1 MTKKLIINIVLALT
15 TFLFLTGCTEP
26 LALETNTFEDAIV
39 VEATITNEL
48 KKQEIKITRTY
59 KFESDGPIFESNAQ
73 VFIKDN
79 LGNQYNFQETSDKY
93 ISENEFKALPN
104 RNYTLHIITE
114 DGKSYSSS
122 NELLTTENNIQDI
135 VPNVKTIE
143 GVRGVEL
150 NVKSFDPTNTSKY
163 YRYEYDETYKIIAPF
178 WVMKEA
184 IVTGPQSI
192 NIINRTS
199 EARVCYST
207 EKSTK
212 IIQTSTNDLTEDR
225 VNFPVRF
232 ISNQNPIISHRYSI
246 LVKQY
251 VQSLAAYT
259 YYKTLNEISTNE
271 SILSQNQPGF
281 LYGNI
286 KSNSNP
292 NEKVIGFFEVASV
305 SEKRIFFNYI
315 DLFPNEP
322 LPPYFIKCEPFDL
335 FFCFGPADHCN
346 GYTIIESLTN
356 KTITYHSGTNNDY
369 TFVESPCG
377 DCTRISSNI
386 KPTFWID

>member
-1 MTKKLIINIVLALT
+1 M
-15 TFLFLTGCTEP
+15 GCTEP

-59 KFESDGPIFESNAQ
+59 KFENDGPIFESNAQ

-79 LGNQYNFQETSDKY
+79 LGNQYNFEEISEKY
-93 ISENEFKALPN
+93 ISENEFRAFPN

-135 VPNVKTIE
+135 VASVKTIE
-143 GVRGVEL
+143 GVKGVEL
-150 NVKSFDPTNTSKY
+150 NIKSFDPTNTSKY
-163 YRYEYDETYKIIAPF
+163 YRYEYDETYKVIAPF

-184 IVTGPQSI
+184 IVTGPE
-192 NIINRTS
+192 NIIIVNRTS

-212 IIQTSTNDLTEDR
+212 IIQTSTNDLSEDR

-259 YYKTLNEISTNE
+259 YYKTLNEISTSE

-292 NEKVIGFFEVASV
+292 NEKVIGFFEVTSV
-305 SEKRIFFNYI
+305 SEKRIFFNYT

-335 FFCFGPADHCN
+335 FFCFGAGDHCN
-346 GYTIIESLTN
+346 GYTIIESLSN

-386 KPTFWID
+386 KPIFWID